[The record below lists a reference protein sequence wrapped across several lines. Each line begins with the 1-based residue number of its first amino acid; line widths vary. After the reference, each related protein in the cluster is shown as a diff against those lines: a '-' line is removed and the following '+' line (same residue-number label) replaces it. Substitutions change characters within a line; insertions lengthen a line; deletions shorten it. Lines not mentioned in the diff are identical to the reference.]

1 MIDRFCMGKVVFLD
15 TGVLRAAFI
24 AAVNG
29 ENWRQEYG
37 LPLESFRLITSQKCI
52 IEMYGIL
59 KTSILTSD
67 LAIYGCKYSSSKG
80 EDSILR
86 RILDGDE
93 FLDFF
98 WHRHVLEAW
107 VTLRNQTEDEDEHT
121 RRLRQLTEWRA
132 CYDRVRTDFD
142 NFVHMEGIEIVL
154 YDELFAHHE
163 WQAKLEDLA
172 VETLI
177 PKEDLEIVLS
187 ALFVDADIFLTKDE
201 KLIRKSFS
209 LPLEPNVPA
218 FCTPENLV
226 RTLVDLEQ
234 GFKRYPES

>member
-1 MIDRFCMGKVVFLD
+1 MKKTIFLD
-15 TGVLRAAFI
+15 TVILRAIFI

-29 ENWRQEYG
+29 KDWRQEFNLLSG
-37 LPLESFRLITSQKCI
+37 DFHLVTSQRCV

-59 KTSILTSD
+59 KTTVLTSD
-67 LAIYGCKYSSSKG
+67 LAVYGCKFSSSKG
-80 EDSILR
+80 DDSILR
-86 RILDGDE
+86 RVLDGDE
-93 FLDFF
+93 FLDIF

-107 VTLRNQTEDEDEHT
+107 VTLREETENEDEHT

-132 CYDRVRTDFD
+132 CYDRVRVDFD
-142 NFVHMEGIEIVL
+142 KFLRVEGIREVL
-154 YDELFAHHE
+154 YNELFATHE

-187 ALFVDADIFLTKDE
+187 ALFIDADIFLTKDE

-218 FCTPENLV
+218 FCTPENLA
-226 RTLVDLEQ
+226 RTLADLEQ
-234 GFKRYPES
+234 GFIRYPDS

>member
-1 MIDRFCMGKVVFLD
+1 MLCNSLG
-15 TGVLRAAFI
+15 AFSTRSI
-24 AAVNG
+24 C
-29 ENWRQEYG
+29 
-37 LPLESFRLITSQKCI
+37 TSA
-52 IEMYGIL
+52 
-59 KTSILTSD
+59 SILPW
-67 LAIYGCKYSSSKG
+67 AISLQPSLKANGDSSKHSRPMFTKHHG
-80 EDSILR
+80 ICVQPQGGS
-86 RILDGDE
+86 
-93 FLDFF
+93 
-98 WHRHVLEAW
+98 
-107 VTLRNQTEDEDEHT
+107 T
-121 RRLRQLTEWRA
+121 
-132 CYDRVRTDFD
+132 

-218 FCTPENLV
+218 FCTPEHFVL
-226 RTLVDLEQ
+226 TLVDLEQ